1 MFYVLTVPSNDDL
14 DLLIQ
19 IDDTL
24 IETLLLFAI
33 ASYLNVGFFINI
45 NDFFFFLCFF
55 NLYLRGFLFLS
66 N

>member
-1 MFYVLTVPSNDDL
+1 MTVPSNNDL

-19 IDDTL
+19 FDDTL

-33 ASYLNVGFFINI
+33 ASYLNVGFFIII
-45 NDFFFFLCFF
+45 NDFFFFSVFF

>member
-1 MFYVLTVPSNDDL
+1 M

-19 IDDTL
+19 FDDTL

-33 ASYLNVGFFINI
+33 ASYLNVGFFIII
-45 NDFFFFLCFF
+45 NDFFFFSVFF